1 MYLPDCKLY
10 CIKNFVKFQVK
21 SPGDKVVEEDLPHA
35 GVEEQLGLTSCFC
48 VHITRATLKFYLALK
63 NNIM

>member
-21 SPGDKVVEEDLPHA
+21 SPCDKVVEEDLPHA
-35 GVEEQLGLTSCFC
+35 GVEEQLGLASCFC
-48 VHITRATLKFYLALK
+48 AHIIRATL
-63 NNIM
+63 N